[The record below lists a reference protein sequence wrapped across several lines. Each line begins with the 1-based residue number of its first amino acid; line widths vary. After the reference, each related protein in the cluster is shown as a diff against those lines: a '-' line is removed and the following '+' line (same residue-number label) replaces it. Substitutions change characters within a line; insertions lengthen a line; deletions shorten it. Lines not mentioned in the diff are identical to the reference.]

1 MRKILAIDDQVD
13 NLITIKAVIKSRIQN
28 CDVITALSG
37 KDGIEI
43 AIKEQ
48 PDTILLD
55 IIMPDMDGFETC
67 KRLKQNELTKHIPI
81 IMVTAIKTDSDS
93 RVKGL
98 NIGADA
104 FLSKP
109 IDAIELSAQV
119 NVLLRIK
126 EAEDKLRKEKDLL
139 EELVLERTKNLQES
153 EEKYQS
159 IFDGAKDG
167 IIFISKGV
175 NVLAVNRAF
184 TKITGIAKETVIGK
198 SGVSLAKKF
207 VNIKHLP
214 QVLKYLKDLLFGKPT
229 NDFILNYQD
238 KILEISS
245 QILENGKIVSVIRDI
260 TSRKKVEI
268 EIRQLSTAVEQSPSI
283 IVITDLNGVIEYT
296 NPKFSELTGYSKKEV
311 IGENPRI
318 LKSGEQST
326 AIYKEMWEAI
336 SAGKEWR
343 GEFHNK
349 KKNGD
354 LFWESAIM
362 SPIFDKKGKITNYI
376 KVAEDISERRE
387 TEIALKSSEER
398 LKIIFE
404 SAPDAFYL
412 SDLKGNFLDGNK
424 AAEKIMGFKKDELIG
439 KNFLKLKLLSA
450 KDFPKAMKLIAKNVI
465 GQKTGPDEFLL
476 NRKDGSKI
484 SVEIS
489 TFPVKIKDKTIILG
503 IARDITE
510 RKQKDNEL
518 SKQRQRLSH
527 IVEGTNAGTW
537 DWNIQT
543 GELALNERWAEIMGR
558 SLTEL
563 EPISVKTWE
572 ENTHPEDLL
581 ILNDLL
587 NKHFNREIDYY
598 DAEFRQ
604 LHKDGHWVWVNARGK
619 VIEWGKNGIPLR
631 MSGTHIDIT
640 DQKLSEDAIRKSEAL
655 YRNLVHVLPD
665 GVYKSTDEGKFVNV
679 NPAMVKMLGYAS
691 KEELLA
697 IDIKTQLYFEIA
709 DRESAVLQENLEET
723 GIFRMKKKDGSEI
736 WVEDHGWL
744 TIDKN
749 TNATFHEGVMRDI
762 TERKR
767 TEEIQKI
774 LYNISNA
781 VIKTN
786 DIRDLIHIVQKELGT
801 IIDTKNFYVALYD
814 EKTNTI
820 SSPFMADEKDSFTN
834 FPAGKTLTYYVIKT
848 QKSLLATKKRLK
860 ELEDSG
866 DIEGIGTESEIWLGV
881 PLKIEGKVTGV
892 FAVQSYTD
900 EHAYDE
906 ADMEVLEFIADQ
918 ISISIERKTAEDLLK
933 KSEERFDL
941 AVNASRDGLYD
952 WNLITDE
959 VYYSEHWKAML
970 GYTDEEL
977 PNDIS
982 VWKSLSHKGEKEA
995 SLLKL
1000 KEAIDQ
1006 KIDHYDVEFR
1016 MKHKLGHWVNI
1027 LSRAQLIYNNKGE
1040 AIRAVGTH
1048 VDLTEQKEAERNL
1061 KEALSKAEESDR
1073 LKSAFLAN
1081 MSHEIRTPM
1090 NGILGF
1096 SQLLK
1101 EPNLEGDEQLK
1112 FINII
1117 ENSGKRM
1124 LNIINDLID
1133 ISKIEAGQAEIKISE
1148 VEVNKQTE
1156 YLYTFFKP
1164 EAEKAGLQL
1173 SFKNTLSNPLA
1184 TIKSDREKIYAILT
1198 NLIKNA
1204 IKYTKKGSIEFGY
1217 NLRPATASTS
1227 SQAQLEFYVKDTG
1240 IGIAQD
1246 KQEAIFDR
1254 FVQADTSLA
1263 SDYEGAGLGLA
1274 ITKGYVEILG
1284 GNLWVESIEGEG
1296 SQFYFTIPYH
1306 IKSDQ
1311 ENIETSNSKPTI
1323 ETHQRKLNILIAEDD
1338 KTSKFF
1344 LTALTKSIC
1353 KEVTYAKTGLEAID
1367 ICKKKKNID
1376 LILMDIKMPEMDGY
1390 EASRKIR
1397 EFNKSV
1403 IIIAQ
1408 TAYALEGDR
1417 EKAIEAGCN
1426 DYISK
1431 PIPKDKLFEI
1441 VWKHLEK

>member
-1 MRKILAIDDQVD
+1 MKKILAIDDQVD

-28 CDVITALSG
+28 CNVITALSG

-67 KRLKQNELTKHIPI
+67 KRLKENELTKHIPV

-109 IDAIELSAQV
+109 IDAIELTAQV
-119 NVLLRIK
+119 NVMLRIK
-126 EAEDKLRKEKDLL
+126 EAEDKLRGEKDLL
-139 EELVLERTKNLQES
+139 EELVLERTRDLKIS
-153 EEKYQS
+153 EEKYHS

-167 IIFISKGV
+167 IIYISKDL
-175 NVLAVNRAF
+175 NVLAVNKAF
-184 TKITGIAKETVIGK
+184 TEITGIAKEDIVGK
-198 SGVSLAKKF
+198 HGLSLAKNFINTKQLPEIL
-207 VNIKHLP
+207 NIGKEM
-214 QVLKYLKDLLFGKPT
+214 LLGKKAT
-229 NDFILNYQD
+229 NFTVNYQD
-238 KILEISS
+238 KILELSS
-245 QILENGKIVSVIRDI
+245 QQLENGRSVFIMRDV
-260 TSRKKVEI
+260 TVRKKAEK
-268 EIRQLSTAVEQSPSI
+268 EIRKLSTAVEQSPSVI
-283 IVITDLNGVIEYT
+283 IITDLEGKIEYV
-296 NPKFSELTGYSKKEV
+296 NPKFSELTGYTSKAV
-311 IGENPRI
+311 IGKNPRI

-326 AIYKEMWEAI
+326 ATYKKMWDAI
-336 SAGKEWR
+336 SSGKEWR
-343 GEFHNK
+343 GELQNK

-362 SPIFDKKGKITNYI
+362 SPIFDKQGKVTNYI
-376 KVAEDISERRE
+376 KVAEDI
-387 TEIALKSSEER
+387 TE
-398 LKIIFE
+398 
-404 SAPDAFYL
+404 
-412 SDLKGNFLDGNK
+412 
-424 AAEKIMGFKKDELIG
+424 KK
-439 KNFLKLKLLSA
+439 
-450 KDFPKAMKLIAKNVI
+450 
-465 GQKTGPDEFLL
+465 
-476 NRKDGSKI
+476 
-484 SVEIS
+484 
-489 TFPVKIKDKTIILG
+489 
-503 IARDITE
+503 
-510 RKQKDNEL
+510 
-518 SKQRQRLSH
+518 
-527 IVEGTNAGTW
+527 
-537 DWNIQT
+537 
-543 GELALNERWAEIMGR
+543 LA
-558 SLTEL
+558 
-563 EPISVKTWE
+563 
-572 ENTHPEDLL
+572 
-581 ILNDLL
+581 
-587 NKHFNREIDYY
+587 
-598 DAEFRQ
+598 
-604 LHKDGHWVWVNARGK
+604 
-619 VIEWGKNGIPLR
+619 
-631 MSGTHIDIT
+631 
-640 DQKLSEDAIRKSEAL
+640 EDAIRKSEAL

-665 GVYKSTDEGKFVNV
+665 GVYKSTNEGKFVNV

-709 DRESAVLQENLEET
+709 DRESVVLKENLKET

-801 IIDTKNFYVALYD
+801 IIDTKNFYVALYNS
-814 EKTNTI
+814 ETNTI
-820 SSPFMADEKDSFTN
+820 SSPYMADEKDSFTT

-848 QKSLLATKKRLK
+848 QKPLLATKKRLK

-866 DIEGIGTESEIWLGV
+866 DIEGIGTDSEIWLGV

-900 EHAYDE
+900 ENAYDE
-906 ADMEVLEFIADQ
+906 TDMEVLEFIADQ
-918 ISISIERKTAEDLLK
+918 ISISIERKTADDLLK

-959 VYYSEHWKAML
+959 VYYSENWKTML

-1048 VDLTEQKEAERNL
+1048 VDLTEQKKAEQNL

-1148 VEVNKQTE
+1148 VELNKQTE

-1217 NLRPATASTS
+1217 NLRSATGSTS

-1311 ENIETSNSKPTI
+1311 ENIETSNSKSTI
-1323 ETHQRKLNILIAEDD
+1323 DTHQRKLNILIAEDD
-1338 KTSKFF
+1338 ENSQFF

-1367 ICKKKKNID
+1367 ICKKKQNID

-1397 EFNKSV
+1397 EFNENV

-1431 PIPKDKLFEI
+1431 PISKDKLFEI

>member
-1 MRKILAIDDQVD
+1 MKKILAIDDQVD

-67 KRLKQNELTKHIPI
+67 KRLKENELTKHIPV

-109 IDAIELSAQV
+109 IDAIELTAQV
-119 NVLLRIK
+119 NVMLRIK
-126 EAEDKLRKEKDLL
+126 EAEDKLRGEKDLL
-139 EELVLERTKNLQES
+139 EELVLERTRDLKIS
-153 EEKYQS
+153 EEKYHS
-159 IFDGAKDG
+159 IFDGVKDG
-167 IIFISKGV
+167 IIYVSKGI
-175 NVLAVNRAF
+175 NVLAVNQAF
-184 TKITGIAKETVIGK
+184 TEITGISSETVIGK
-198 SGVSLAKKF
+198 SGVNLAKKF
-207 VNIKHLP
+207 VNIKQLP
-214 QVLKYLKDLLFGKPT
+214 QVLSILNDLLLGKSAR
-229 NDFILNYQD
+229 DFVMNYQG
-238 KILEISS
+238 KILELSS
-245 QILENGKIVSVIRDI
+245 QKLDNGRYVTIIRDV
-260 TSRKKVEI
+260 TVRKKAEKEI
-268 EIRQLSTAVEQSPSI
+268 LKLSTAVEQSPSVI
-283 IVITDLNGVIEYT
+283 IITDLEGKIEYV
-296 NPKFSELTGYSKKEV
+296 NPKFSELTGYTSKTV
-311 IGENPRI
+311 IGKNPRI

-326 AIYKEMWEAI
+326 ATYKKMWDAI
-336 SAGKEWR
+336 SSGKEWR
-343 GEFHNK
+343 GEIHNK

-362 SPIFDKKGKITNYI
+362 APIFDKQGKITNYI
-376 KVAEDISERRE
+376 KVAEDI
-387 TEIALKSSEER
+387 TE
-398 LKIIFE
+398 
-404 SAPDAFYL
+404 
-412 SDLKGNFLDGNK
+412 
-424 AAEKIMGFKKDELIG
+424 KK
-439 KNFLKLKLLSA
+439 
-450 KDFPKAMKLIAKNVI
+450 
-465 GQKTGPDEFLL
+465 
-476 NRKDGSKI
+476 
-484 SVEIS
+484 
-489 TFPVKIKDKTIILG
+489 
-503 IARDITE
+503 
-510 RKQKDNEL
+510 
-518 SKQRQRLSH
+518 
-527 IVEGTNAGTW
+527 
-537 DWNIQT
+537 
-543 GELALNERWAEIMGR
+543 LA
-558 SLTEL
+558 
-563 EPISVKTWE
+563 
-572 ENTHPEDLL
+572 
-581 ILNDLL
+581 
-587 NKHFNREIDYY
+587 
-598 DAEFRQ
+598 
-604 LHKDGHWVWVNARGK
+604 
-619 VIEWGKNGIPLR
+619 
-631 MSGTHIDIT
+631 
-640 DQKLSEDAIRKSEAL
+640 EDAIRKSEAL
-655 YRNLVHVLPD
+655 YRNLVHVIPD
-665 GVYKSTDEGKFVNV
+665 GVYKSTNEGKFVNV

-697 IDIKTQLYFEIA
+697 VDIKTQLYFEIA
-709 DRESAVLQENLEET
+709 DRESVVLKENLKET
-723 GIFRMKKKDGSEI
+723 RIFRLKKKDGSEI

-749 TNATFHEGVMRDI
+749 TNAIFHEGVMRDI

-767 TEEIQKI
+767 AEKIQNV

-781 VIKTN
+781 VITTN
-786 DIRDLIHIVQKELGT
+786 DIKDLIHIVQKELGT
-801 IIDTKNFYVALYD
+801 IIDTKNFYIALYD
-814 EKTNTI
+814 SETDTI
-820 SSPFMADEKDSFTN
+820 SLPFMADEKDSFTT
-834 FPAGKTLTYYVIKT
+834 FPAGKTLSYYVIKT
-848 QKSLLATKKRLK
+848 QKPLLATKKRLK
-860 ELEDSG
+860 ELEDSE
-866 DIEGIGTESEIWLGV
+866 DIESFGTDSEIWLGV

-900 EHAYDE
+900 ENAYDE
-906 ADMEVLEFIADQ
+906 TDMEVLEFIADQ

-959 VYYSEHWKAML
+959 VYYSENWKAML

-1006 KIDHYDVEFR
+1006 KIENYDVEFR

-1148 VEVNKQTE
+1148 VELNKQTE

-1217 NLRPATASTS
+1217 NLRSATGSTS
-1227 SQAQLEFYVKDTG
+1227 SQDQLEFYVKDTG

-1323 ETHQRKLNILIAEDD
+1323 ATHQRKLNILIAEDD
-1338 KTSKFF
+1338 ENSKFF

-1397 EFNKSV
+1397 EFNENV

-1431 PIPKDKLFEI
+1431 PISKDKLFEI

>member
-1 MRKILAIDDQVD
+1 MKKILAIDDQVD

-55 IIMPDMDGFETC
+55 IIMPDMDGYETC
-67 KRLKQNELTKHIPI
+67 KRLKENELTKHIPV

-109 IDAIELSAQV
+109 IDAIELTAQV
-119 NVLLRIK
+119 NVMLRIK
-126 EAEDKLRKEKDLL
+126 EAEDKLRGEKDLL
-139 EELVLERTKNLQES
+139 EELVLGRTRDLKIS
-153 EEKYQS
+153 EEKYHS
-159 IFDGAKDG
+159 IFDGVKDG
-167 IIFISKGV
+167 IIYVSKGI
-175 NVLAVNRAF
+175 NVLAVNQAF
-184 TKITGIAKETVIGK
+184 TEITGISSETVIGK
-198 SGVSLAKKF
+198 SGVNLAKKF
-207 VNIKHLP
+207 VNIKQLP

-245 QILENGKIVSVIRDI
+245 RILENGKIVSIIRDI
-260 TSRKKVEI
+260 TKRKTVEK
-268 EIRQLSTAVEQSPSI
+268 EIRKLSTAVEQSPSI
-283 IVITDLNGVIEYT
+283 IVITDLDGVIEYT
-296 NPKFSELTGYSKKEV
+296 NPKFSELTGYSNKEV

-326 AIYKEMWEAI
+326 AIYKEMWKAI
-336 SAGKEWR
+336 SSGKEWR

-362 SPIFDKKGKITNYI
+362 SPIFDKQGKITNYI

-387 TEIALKSSEER
+387 TEIALTSSEER

-424 AAEKIMGFKKDELIG
+424 AAEKIMGYKKEELIG
-439 KNFLKLKLLSA
+439 KNFLNLKLLSA

-476 NRKDGSKI
+476 NRKDGSEI

-489 TFPVKIKDKTIILG
+489 TFPVKIKNKTVILG

-510 RKQKDNEL
+510 RKQKDKEL

-537 DWNIQT
+537 YWNIKT

-558 SLTEL
+558 SLKEL

-587 NKHFNREIDYY
+587 NKHFNKEIDYY

-619 VIEWGKNGIPLR
+619 IIEWDKNGKPLR

-640 DQKLSEDAIRKSEAL
+640 DQKRAQESLRQSYEQYKILLDLAPDAFFHGDSKGNFIAANLSAIELTGYSHEELMKMKMSDLFSERQL
-655 YRNLVHVLPD
+655 EQKPLK
-665 GVYKSTDEGKFVNV
+665 YKSLDEGCKIN
-679 NPAMVKMLGYAS
+679 S
-691 KEELLA
+691 TREL
-697 IDIKTQLYFEIA
+697 I
-709 DRESAVLQENLEET
+709 
-723 GIFRMKKKDGSEI
+723 KKDKSKLIIEMSSKKMQDGNYQAFI
-736 WVEDHGWL
+736 
-744 TIDKN
+744 
-749 TNATFHEGVMRDI
+749 RDV

-781 VIKTN
+781 VIKTDGIK
-786 DIRDLIHIVQKELGT
+786 DIIHIVQKELGT

-814 EKTNTI
+814 SKTDTI
-820 SSPFMADEKDSFTN
+820 SSPFMADEKDSFTT
-834 FPAGKTLTYYVIKT
+834 FPAGKTLSYYVIKT
-848 QKSLLATKKRLK
+848 QKPLLATKKRLK
-860 ELEDSG
+860 ELEESG
-866 DIEGIGTESEIWLGV
+866 DIEGIGTDSEIWLGV

-900 EHAYDE
+900 ENAYDE

-918 ISISIERKTAEDLLK
+918 ISISIERKTAEELLK

-1006 KIDHYDVEFR
+1006 KIENYDVEFR

-1117 ENSGKRM
+1117 EKSGKRM

-1148 VEVNKQTE
+1148 VEINKQTE

-1217 NLRPATASTS
+1217 NLRSATASTS
-1227 SQAQLEFYVKDTG
+1227 SQDQLEFYVKDTG

-1254 FVQADTSLA
+1254 FVQADISLA

-1284 GNLWVESIEGEG
+1284 GNLWVESIEGKG

-1323 ETHQRKLNILIAEDD
+1323 DTHQRKLNILIAEDD
-1338 KTSKFF
+1338 ETSKFF